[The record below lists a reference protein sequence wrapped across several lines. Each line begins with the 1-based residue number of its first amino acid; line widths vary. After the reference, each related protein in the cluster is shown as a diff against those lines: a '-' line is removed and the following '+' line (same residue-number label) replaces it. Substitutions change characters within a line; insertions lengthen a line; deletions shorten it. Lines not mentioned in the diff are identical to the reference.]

1 MLPPEAPE
9 AREAL
14 EAISRELAAL
24 KFLDGLAAHLKDV
37 REPHKALRHALRDTR
52 EFFQAT
58 HGCIATLHPGRT
70 HADLL
75 FTLPKHAG
83 WDLDVVTRYIRH
95 THPPVERDMLIAS
108 IRRRGGA
115 WGAMAL
121 VRPGHPYDRDD
132 RHLMARIATMVSG
145 AIHRIDRDRLL
156 GVRDRI
162 DRKIME
168 QIHPKDL
175 FYQILDGI
183 RSLTQYDHSSALL
196 IREEDEAALRVVA
209 EQIAWTKAK
218 SARIG
223 VKLPMTDEAAAL
235 LQSERVYGFD
245 RHGDTWQEWNKR
257 PATDLAALLD
267 YNTDDGGDVETVRE
281 GSMLCAPLVTRDS
294 LVGVLKIAARYPEQ
308 LKPFDA
314 ELVEHFRSQAAIAIQ
329 NLHRTES
336 LRARV
341 LTAER
346 KHAMADLARSVSH
359 DVNNALGSM
368 LPLIQQ
374 MQADLRS
381 GLLTSEVFAEDLEHV
396 QKSLQVCRR
405 IFGGMLT
412 FSRNAARRSGYGQV
426 RRAIETASAILKY
439 GMSRSGIELHVD
451 MPEDLPEVACSQ
463 SDLEQLFLNLLTNAR
478 EATPHGGRIAI
489 TVQPADRSVEISIA
503 DTGCGIPAE
512 NLARVLEP
520 FFTTKPHGNGLG
532 LSICRSV
539 LWEVDGTLTIQS
551 EPGNGTHVQVHVPQA
566 VSQQHA
572 QIS

>member
-1 MLPPEAPE
+1 MLPHDD
-9 AREAL
+9 ARDGL
-14 EAISRELAAL
+14 KRELAAL
-24 KFLDGLAAHLKDV
+24 KFLDGLAAHLRDV

-52 EFFQAT
+52 DFFQAT
-58 HGCIATLHPGRT
+58 DGCIATLHPGKPE
-70 HADLL
+70 AELL
-75 FTLPKHAG
+75 FTVPKDG
-83 WDLDVVTRYIRH
+83 TWNMDVVTRYIRH
-95 THPPVERDMLIAS
+95 THPPVQRDMMIGS

-115 WGAMAL
+115 WGAIAV

-132 RHLMARIATMVSG
+132 RQLLTRIATMVAG
-145 AIHRIDRDRLL
+145 TVHRIDRDRLL
-156 GVRDRI
+156 GVRHRI

-168 QIHPKDL
+168 EIHPKDL

-196 IREEDEAALRVVA
+196 IREENEPALRVVA

-218 SARIG
+218 SNRIG
-223 VKLPMTDEAAAL
+223 QRLPMSDEAVAL

-245 RHGDTWQEWNKR
+245 RRGDRWKEWDGQ
-257 PATDLAALLD
+257 PATGLATLLD
-267 YNTDDGGDVETVRE
+267 YNTEADALRE
-281 GSMLCAPLVTRDS
+281 ASMICAPLVTRDS
-294 LVGVLKIAARYPEQ
+294 LVGVLKIAARHPEQ

-314 ELVEHFRSQAAIAIQ
+314 DLVEHFRSQAAIAIQ

-368 LPLIQQ
+368 LPLVQQ
-374 MQADLRS
+374 MRADLR
-381 GLLTSEVFAEDLEHV
+381 GGTMMPEVFAEDLEHV

-426 RRAIETASAILKY
+426 RRAIDTASAILKY
-439 GMSRSGIELHVD
+439 GMSRSGIELQVTT
-451 MPEDLPEVACSQ
+451 PEDLPEVACSQ

-478 EATPHGGRIAI
+478 EATPHGGRIAV
-489 TVQPADRSVEISIA
+489 TAAASDNGVEILIA
-503 DTGCGIPAE
+503 DTGSGIPAE
-512 NLARVLEP
+512 NLTRVLEP
-520 FFTTKPHGNGLG
+520 FFTTKPQGSGLG

-539 LWEVDGTLTIQS
+539 LWEVDGTLNITS
-551 EPGNGTHVQVHVPQA
+551 EPGQGTTVQVQVPLA
-566 VSQQHA
+566 VAQPHA
-572 QIS
+572 QLS

>member
-1 MLPPEAPE
+1 MLPVE
-9 AREAL
+9 
-14 EAISRELAAL
+14 RELAAL
-24 KFLDGLAAHLKDV
+24 KFIDALSGHLKEV

-52 EFFQAT
+52 DFFQAA
-58 HGCIATLHPGRT
+58 HGCIATLRAGRPQA
-70 HADLL
+70 HLL
-75 FTLPKHAG
+75 FTLPKRSE
-83 WDLDVVTRYIRH
+83 WDLGVLTRYIRH
-95 THPPVERDMLIAS
+95 TNPPVDRDMLIGS
-108 IRRRGGA
+108 VRRRGGA
-115 WGAMAL
+115 WGAIAL
-121 VRPGHPYDRDD
+121 VRPHRAFDRED
-132 RHLMARIATMVSG
+132 RRLIARIAAVLS
-145 AIHRIDRDRLL
+145 AAVHRIDRDRLL

-183 RSLTQYDHSSALL
+183 RSLTLYDHSSALL
-196 IREEDEAALRVVA
+196 IREEEASSLRVVA

-218 SARIG
+218 SERIG
-223 VKLPMTDEAAAL
+223 LRIPISDEAATL
-235 LQSERVYGFD
+235 LQSEQVYGFD
-245 RHGDTWQEWNKR
+245 RHGDTWHEWTGR
-257 PATDLAALLD
+257 PAAGLAALLD
-267 YNTDDGGDVETVRE
+267 YNSGADGEGEHVRE
-281 GSMLCAPLVTRDS
+281 ASMLCAPLVTRDS

-341 LTAER
+341 VTAER

-374 MQADLRS
+374 MQADLR
-381 GLLTSEVFAEDLEHV
+381 GGVLDAAVFAQDLEHV

-412 FSRNAARRSGYGQV
+412 FSRNAARRSRYGQV
-426 RRAIETASAILKY
+426 RRAFETASAILKY
-439 GMSRSGIELHVD
+439 GMSRSAIDLTVN
-451 MPEDLPEVACSQ
+451 MPDDVPEVACSQ
-463 SDLEQLFLNLLTNAR
+463 TDLEQVFLNLLTNAR
-478 EATPHGGRIAI
+478 EATPHGGRIAV
-489 TVQPADRSVEISIA
+489 TVRAVDRAVEISIA
-503 DTGCGIPAE
+503 DTGCGIPPE
-512 NLARVLEP
+512 NLSRVLEP
-520 FFTTKPHGNGLG
+520 FFTTKLHGNGLG

-551 EPGNGTHVQVHVPQA
+551 EPGSGTHVQVLVPQA
-566 VSQQHA
+566 VLQSHLQW
-572 QIS
+572 S

>member
-1 MLPPEAPE
+1 MLP
-9 AREAL
+9 L
-14 EAISRELAAL
+14 KRELAAL
-24 KFLDGLAAHLKDV
+24 KFLDGLAAHLKEV
-37 REPHKALRHALRDTR
+37 REPHKVLRHALRDTC

-58 HGCIATLHPGRT
+58 HGCIATLHAGRAE
-70 HADLL
+70 ADLL
-75 FTLPKHAG
+75 FTLPKHAV
-83 WDLDVVTRYIRH
+83 WDLGILTRYIRH
-95 THPPVERDMLIAS
+95 THPPVQRDMLIAS
-108 IRRRGGA
+108 VRRRGGA
-115 WGAMAL
+115 WGALAL
-121 VRPGHPYDRDD
+121 VRPEAPYDRED
-132 RHLMARIATMVSG
+132 RRLVARVGTTLSASID
-145 AIHRIDRDRLL
+145 RIDRDRLL

-175 FYQILDGI
+175 FYQILDGL
-183 RSLTQYDHSSALL
+183 RSLTLYDHSSALL
-196 IREEDEAALRVVA
+196 IREEGEAALRVVA

-218 SARIG
+218 SSRIG
-223 VKLPMTDEAAAL
+223 LRIPITDDAATL
-235 LQSERVYGFD
+235 LQSEQVYGFD
-245 RHGDTWQEWNKR
+245 RRDDRWQEWKEQSARR
-257 PATDLAALLD
+257 PAAGALAALLD
-267 YNTDDGGDVETVRE
+267 YNSGDGDESEALRE

-294 LVGVLKIAARYPEQ
+294 LIGVLKIAARYPGQ
-308 LKPFDA
+308 LKPYDA

-374 MQADLRS
+374 MQTDLRS
-381 GLLTSEVFAEDLEHV
+381 GVLTPGVFAEDLAHV

-412 FSRNAARRSGYGQV
+412 FSRNAARRSRYGQV
-426 RRAIETASAILKY
+426 RRAIETVSAILKY
-439 GMSRSGIELHVD
+439 GMSRSDIDLAVN

-463 SDLEQLFLNLLTNAR
+463 TDLEQVFLNLLTNAR
-478 EATPHGGRIAI
+478 EATPHGGRIVI
-489 TVQPADRSVEISIA
+489 TVEPSERVVDISIV

-532 LSICRSV
+532 LAICRSV
-539 LWEVDGTLTIQS
+539 LWEVDGSLTIQS
-551 EPGNGTHVQVHVPQA
+551 EPGSGTRVQVLVPLA
-566 VSQQHA
+566 VSPQPA
-572 QIS
+572 VVS

>member
-1 MLPPEAPE
+1 MLPPEGFDTVK
-9 AREAL
+9 
-14 EAISRELAAL
+14 RELASL
-24 KFLDGLAAHLKDV
+24 KFVDGLAAHLKDV
-37 REPHKALRHALRDTR
+37 REPHKALRHALRDTL
-52 EFFQAT
+52 EFFHAT
-58 HGCIATLHPGRT
+58 HGCIATLHPGRPR
-70 HADLL
+70 ADLL
-75 FTLPKHAG
+75 FTLPKHTN

-95 THPPVERDMLIAS
+95 THPPVQRDMMIAS

-115 WGAMAL
+115 WGAIAL
-121 VRPGHPYDRDD
+121 IRPERPYDRDD
-132 RHLMARIATMVSG
+132 RHLLARIAAMVSG

-183 RSLTQYDHSSALL
+183 RSLTQYDHSSALI
-196 IREEDEAALRVVA
+196 IREEDEPSLRVVA

-218 SARIG
+218 SDRIG
-223 VKLPMTDEAAAL
+223 LRLPMTDEAAAL

-245 RHGDTWQEWNKR
+245 RHGGDWKEWNGQ
-257 PATDLAALLD
+257 PATALAALLD
-267 YNTDDGGDVETVRE
+267 YNSAGDPSTALGASEVMRE
-281 GSMLCAPLVTRDS
+281 ASMICAPLVTRDS

-314 ELVEHFRSQAAIAIQ
+314 ELVEHFRSQAAIAIR

-374 MQADLRS
+374 MRADLSS
-381 GLLTSEVFAEDLEHV
+381 GTMMPEVFAEDLEHV

-439 GMSRSGIELHVD
+439 GMSRGGIDLQVE

-478 EATPHGGRIAI
+478 EATPHGGRIVI
-489 TVQPADRSVEISIA
+489 TAGSTDRAVEISIA
-503 DTGCGIPAE
+503 DTGCGIAAE

-520 FFTTKPHGNGLG
+520 FFTTKPQGNGLG

-551 EPGNGTHVQVHVPQA
+551 QPGNGTHVQVLVPQA
-566 VSQQHA
+566 VAQPHA
-572 QIS
+572 QLS

>member
-1 MLPPEAPE
+1 MG
-9 AREAL
+9 
-14 EAISRELAAL
+14 SVQRELAAL
-24 KFLDGLAAHLKDV
+24 KFIDGLSAHLKDV

-52 EFFQAT
+52 EFFGAT
-58 HGCIATLHPGRT
+58 HACIATLRPGRPK
-70 HADLL
+70 ADLL
-75 FTLPKHAG
+75 FALPKDVD
-83 WDLDVVTRYIRH
+83 WDLGVLTGYIRH
-95 THPPVERDMLIAS
+95 THPPVQRDMLIGS
-108 IRRRGGA
+108 VRRRGSA

-121 VRPGHPYDRDD
+121 LSQGPGFDRED
-132 RHLMARIATMVSG
+132 RRLIGRIAAVLSG
-145 AIHRIDRDRLL
+145 AVQRIDRDRLL

-183 RSLTQYDHSSALL
+183 RSLTRYDHSSALL
-196 IREEDEAALRVVA
+196 IREEDDASLRVVA

-218 SARIG
+218 SERIG
-223 VKLPMTDEAAAL
+223 LRIPISDAAAAL

-245 RHGDTWQEWNKR
+245 RQNDTWREWR
-257 PATDLAALLD
+257 DQPVGSLAAMLD
-267 YNTDDGGDVETVRE
+267 YNSTDAVTGENVRE
-281 GSMLCAPLVTRDS
+281 ASMLCVPLVTRDS
-294 LVGVLKIAARYPEQ
+294 LVGVLKIAARHAEQ

-341 LTAER
+341 VNAER

-359 DVNNALGSM
+359 DLNNALGAM

-374 MQADLRS
+374 MQADLQRGVVS
-381 GLLTSEVFAEDLEHV
+381 PNVFGEDLAHV

-412 FSRNAARRSGYGQV
+412 FSRNAARRSGFGHV
-426 RRAIETASAILKY
+426 RRAIDTSLAILKY
-439 GMSRSGIELHVD
+439 GMSRNAIELHLDVPD
-451 MPEDLPEVACSQ
+451 DVPEVACSQ
-463 SDLEQLFLNLLTNAR
+463 SDLEQVFLNLLTNAR
-478 EATPHGGRIAI
+478 EATPHGGRIRVSARP
-489 TVQPADRSVEISIA
+489 VEDRVEIAIA
-503 DTGCGIPAE
+503 DNGCGIEAD
-512 NLARVLEP
+512 NLQRVLEP

-539 LWEVDGTLTIQS
+539 LWEVEGTLTIHS
-551 EPGNGTHVQVHVPQA
+551 EPGGGTDVRVLLPAAVAHPQPHL
-566 VSQQHA
+566 V
-572 QIS
+572 